1 MSTRVH
7 FNTLTKAQRE
17 TILEDL
23 VKHPFVLLAKHGEAI
38 PARSVA
44 EELFE
49 MVRGGLMQLG
59 LDKDGKLLQGDLG
72 QVAVSAYDLDQIAPG
87 QIPIIVH
94 GDQA

>member
-1 MSTRVH
+1 MSQRIH
-7 FNTLTKAQRE
+7 FNDLTKNQRE

-49 MVRGGLMQLG
+49 MVRAGVMQLG
-59 LDKDGKLLQGDLG
+59 LDKDGRLLQGDAG

-87 QIPIIVH
+87 VAAIIVH